1 MDTNGN
7 TTDENRNSI
16 TRRKGRLK
24 DKDGSKIFG
33 NNNNNNHKNYLINL
47 LKKTLEK
54 EKGEFVKKIEADVTE
69 LSEQIVNTV
78 ESKALLG
85 LEDSENV
92 KEGSMNKSGMMPAR
106 EGLRQVQCIF
116 DISFSSPTSVRRALA
131 DSSKDGQWEELQV
144 YVGLQ
149 FGSNSMS
156 FTFHEM
162 LYFIETQPR
171 CCLEAQ
177 LIRRISDT
185 GGIRGGRFTFGRVRE
200 VGSERAR
207 G

>member
-1 MDTNGN
+1 MAVLKG
-7 TTDENRNSI
+7 
-16 TRRKGRLK
+16 RKILRFSPRVKYNCFNYRSLKNIFLLSFLGRLK

-92 KEGSMNKSGMMPAR
+92 KEGSMNKSGM
-106 EGLRQVQCIF
+106 
-116 DISFSSPTSVRRALA
+116 
-131 DSSKDGQWEELQV
+131 
-144 YVGLQ
+144 
-149 FGSNSMS
+149 
-156 FTFHEM
+156 
-162 LYFIETQPR
+162 
-171 CCLEAQ
+171 
-177 LIRRISDT
+177 
-185 GGIRGGRFTFGRVRE
+185 
-200 VGSERAR
+200 
-207 G
+207 